1 MFEGTPTVASK
12 HRGAPAFGSS
22 GQTQGPGRSGPP
34 LTSAQD
40 TNSSSRGGVLNWRGT
55 EHEPPLM
62 EGKCKESVPVMLV
75 VMNVPPA
82 PGHSLHLSS

>member
-1 MFEGTPTVASK
+1 MASK
-12 HRGAPAFGSS
+12 CSGAPAVGSL

-40 TNSSSRGGVLNWRGT
+40 TNSSSRGGVPNRRGT

-62 EGKCKESVPVMLV
+62 EGTCEGSVLVMLV
-75 VMNVPPA
+75 VMEEPPA
-82 PGHSLHLSS
+82 PGHSLHLSF